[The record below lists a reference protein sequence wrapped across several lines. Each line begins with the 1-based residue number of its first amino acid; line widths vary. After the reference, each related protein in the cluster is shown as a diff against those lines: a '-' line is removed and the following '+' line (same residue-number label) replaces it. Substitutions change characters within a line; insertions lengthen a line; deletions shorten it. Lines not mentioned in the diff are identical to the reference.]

1 MADPAAAAAAA
12 APPSE
17 LLPLTGRVAI
27 VTGGSRGIGAAI
39 AAHLAALGAKLVV
52 NYTSSSGAAHS
63 LTATLNAS
71 SADPRAVAVQADV
84 SDPAAVKA
92 LFDRAEE
99 AFGSEAHILVCCAG
113 VLVSSYPSLAATTED
128 SFDHMFRV
136 NTRGAFLCCREAAN
150 RLPRGGGGRIIAVS
164 SSMVAQR
171 KPGFAAYAGS
181 KAAVEAMVTV
191 LAKELAGTGITANC
205 VAPGPTET
213 DMFYAVRQNEAE
225 VARVAAECPM
235 GRIGRPHDIANVVG
249 FLASA
254 SGEWVNG
261 QVVHVNGGVA

>member
-1 MADPAAAAAAA
+1 
-12 APPSE
+12 
-17 LLPLTGRVAI
+17 
-27 VTGGSRGIGAAI
+27 
-39 AAHLAALGAKLVV
+39 
-52 NYTSSSGAAHS
+52 
-63 LTATLNAS
+63 
-71 SADPRAVAVQADV
+71 
-84 SDPAAVKA
+84 
-92 LFDRAEE
+92 
-99 AFGSEAHILVCCAG
+99 
-113 VLVSSYPSLAATTED
+113 
-128 SFDHMFRV
+128 MFRV

-150 RLPRGGGGRIIAVS
+150 RLPRGGGGRIIAVT

-171 KPGFAAYAGS
+171 KPGFAAYVGS

-205 VAPGPTET
+205 
-213 DMFYAVRQNEAE
+213 NEAE

-261 QVVHVNGGVA
+261 QVVRVNGGVA